1 MKKSTIIILSIL
13 IALTGF
19 SIYVYKNKNK
29 TSTIDKEASDFKYK
43 DTAAIDKLFLADKDG
58 KHVLVER
65 TPNGWML
72 EGKYHVRPDVIDLL
86 LYTIKSVE
94 VKSPVAKSARNSVI
108 KIMAAKSTKIEI
120 YSKGKK
126 IKQYYVGHATQ
137 DNTGTYMLLTNIDS
151 GENYEEPFITHI
163 PGFDGFLTTRYI
175 TDAIDWRDRLL
186 INYRPPQIK
195 QIKLD
200 LHEIPDS
207 SFIIDLFSMQ
217 RFGLKTSKGKFI
229 PFEES
234 KLKQYIAYF
243 QNVNCEVVLDKKN
256 KLIDSL
262 NTQAIPFAT
271 LTIIDR
277 NNGNTTCEFYHK
289 QPSASKNV
297 EYGVNYKYDPDR
309 LFVKYNHGKDFGV
322 AQFYIF
328 GKILQTYQYFLP
340 GSNVKK

>member
-1 MKKSTIIILSIL
+1 M
-13 IALTGF
+13 
-19 SIYVYKNKNK
+19 
-29 TSTIDKEASDFKYK
+29 
-43 DTAAIDKLFLADKDG
+43 
-58 KHVLVER
+58 
-65 TPNGWML
+65 
-72 EGKYHVRPDVIDLL
+72 
-86 LYTIKSVE
+86 
-94 VKSPVAKSARNSVI
+94 
-108 KIMAAKSTKIEI
+108 
-120 YSKGKK
+120 
-126 IKQYYVGHATQ
+126 
-137 DNTGTYMLLTNIDS
+137 
-151 GENYEEPFITHI
+151 
-163 PGFDGFLTTRYI
+163 
-175 TDAIDWRDRLL
+175 L

-289 QPSASKNV
+289 QPSASKNA

-309 LFVKYNHGKDFGV
+309 LFVKYNNGKDFGV